1 MQNLKLKKSLFKFL
15 TLTKLIIL
23 LSLVGCSGHY
33 FEKSAD
39 KEVNKILNKEKVK
52 VKGEKLPKQ
61 TFLEEETSPETI
73 FLTLKDT
80 LILAAKNNRDYQSK
94 KEDLYLKVLDL
105 TYQRYLYRTRYNLT
119 GEIFWERNDTENVNA
134 NLNLNLIQWLT
145 EGTQITFDI
154 TKNFIKYLTGSKEKA
169 YQTFLSLDLLQ
180 PIFKGAGKKIAQ
192 ENLIQ
197 AERNVVYEIRS
208 FLRYQKSF
216 SVDTTNKFFNILLLK
231 NNLDNYWSNY
241 IFLKDAIKRMQM
253 LAEAGRVSTLEVNQM
268 KQNEYQA
275 YQRWINAYNSYLSAF
290 DEFKIF
296 LGFSPEKNISI
307 YEKSLEKFF
316 TKDIPEIKI
325 DIQKSINDG
334 LEKRLDLITSYD
346 EIYDAEREVKIA
358 LNNLKTKL
366 DLNIS
371 VESSTPEKTEPTFE
385 FQQPDYMA
393 GFDFELPF
401 NKIPERNAYKTS
413 LIQLERAKRNFS
425 LKKDEVKEEILNSY
439 RTLQEAYQSYLVQKN
454 SLELATKRVKSADLF
469 LQAGRATTRDLLEA
483 QEAFL
488 SAKNSLSNAI
498 VNYLISY
505 LNFLK
510 NTESLQ
516 LNEKGVWEGDIYEKI
531 FAEDYQE

>member
-216 SVDTTNKFFNILLLK
+216 
-231 NNLDNYWSNY
+231 
-241 IFLKDAIKRMQM
+241 
-253 LAEAGRVSTLEVNQM
+253 
-268 KQNEYQA
+268 
-275 YQRWINAYNSYLSAF
+275 
-290 DEFKIF
+290 
-296 LGFSPEKNISI
+296 
-307 YEKSLEKFF
+307 
-316 TKDIPEIKI
+316 
-325 DIQKSINDG
+325 
-334 LEKRLDLITSYD
+334 
-346 EIYDAEREVKIA
+346 
-358 LNNLKTKL
+358 
-366 DLNIS
+366 
-371 VESSTPEKTEPTFE
+371 
-385 FQQPDYMA
+385 
-393 GFDFELPF
+393 
-401 NKIPERNAYKTS
+401 
-413 LIQLERAKRNFS
+413 
-425 LKKDEVKEEILNSY
+425 
-439 RTLQEAYQSYLVQKN
+439 
-454 SLELATKRVKSADLF
+454 
-469 LQAGRATTRDLLEA
+469 
-483 QEAFL
+483 
-488 SAKNSLSNAI
+488 
-498 VNYLISY
+498 
-505 LNFLK
+505 
-510 NTESLQ
+510 
-516 LNEKGVWEGDIYEKI
+516 
-531 FAEDYQE
+531 